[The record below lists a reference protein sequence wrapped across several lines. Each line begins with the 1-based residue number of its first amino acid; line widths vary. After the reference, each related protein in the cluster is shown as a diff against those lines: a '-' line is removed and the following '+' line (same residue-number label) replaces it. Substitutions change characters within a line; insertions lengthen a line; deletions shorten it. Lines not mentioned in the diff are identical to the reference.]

1 MSVDTENSMTSVER
15 LSQYT
20 FLPSEAPYV
29 VPAERAAPEGWPSKG
44 AIVFNDLKMRYRPE
58 LPWIL
63 KGVSCSILPRE
74 KIGICGRTGSGKS
87 SLMVS
92 LFRIVEAPNRGSILI
107 DGIDIATVGLLS
119 LRSGLSIIPQ
129 DPVLFSGTIRL
140 NLDPFHQR
148 TDEQLW
154 VALAQVSLKA
164 FVLSQPQGLE
174 SNVAE
179 YGDNFSSGQVSRG
192 ERQPMNASPSL
203 RCDSLPPMLTIA
215 SLLLCSLQKQL
226 ICIARALLRQSKIIV
241 LDEATAA
248 VDNQT
253 DALIQKTIRESF
265 ADCTVLTMSA
275 TQQQHQKQRKDSGAL
290 AELARNIYSCVSHAL
305 SSTVLLYLLCPL
317 SAHRLNTIMDST
329 RILVLDNG
337 YLAEF
342 DTPHNLLQNK
352 NGIFANMVASANT
365 NKGDADDVEHA

>member
-1 MSVDTENSMTSVER
+1 MTSVER

-29 VPAERAAPEGWPSKG
+29 VPASRAAPEGWPSKG
-44 AIVFNDLKMRYRPE
+44 AIVFNDLKMRYRPVSQQWARSAWAARLGYSQQRCSLAFLCCAVQE

-63 KGVSCSILPRE
+63 KGVSCSIQPRE

-119 LRSGLSIIPQ
+119 LRSALSIIPQ

-154 VALAQVSLKA
+154 VALAQVSLKS

-179 YGDNFSSGQVSRG
+179 YGDNFSSGQVSA
-192 ERQPMNASPSL
+192 EPQCNTASSVSFCFFSSVCPS
-203 RCDSLPPMLTIA
+203 R
-215 SLLLCSLQKQL
+215 
-226 ICIARALLRQSKIIV
+226 
-241 LDEATAA
+241 
-248 VDNQT
+248 
-253 DALIQKTIRESF
+253 
-265 ADCTVLTMSA
+265 
-275 TQQQHQKQRKDSGAL
+275 
-290 AELARNIYSCVSHAL
+290 
-305 SSTVLLYLLCPL
+305 
-317 SAHRLNTIMDST
+317 
-329 RILVLDNG
+329 
-337 YLAEF
+337 
-342 DTPHNLLQNK
+342 
-352 NGIFANMVASANT
+352 
-365 NKGDADDVEHA
+365 

>member
-1 MSVDTENSMTSVER
+1 MSWGHAALWTHFFCCLCFSVCFSLCSTLQFTGFLQWTVRVSVDTENSMTSVER

-20 FLPSEAPYV
+20 FLPAEAPYV
-29 VPAERAAPEGWPSKG
+29 VPASRAAPERWPSKG

-63 KGVSCSILPRE
+63 KGVSCSIQPRE

-154 VALAQVSLKA
+154 VALAQVSLKG

-179 YGDNFSSGQVSRG
+179 YGDNFSSGQVSGAQR
-192 ERQPMNASPSL
+192 S
-203 RCDSLPPMLTIA
+203 
-215 SLLLCSLQKQL
+215 
-226 ICIARALLRQSKIIV
+226 QSKQGGRCSPCCLCRCSPFCLPV
-241 LDEATAA
+241 LSCFS
-248 VDNQT
+248 V
-253 DALIQKTIRESF
+253 AL
-265 ADCTVLTMSA
+265 
-275 TQQQHQKQRKDSGAL
+275 
-290 AELARNIYSCVSHAL
+290 RN
-305 SSTVLLYLLCPL
+305 
-317 SAHRLNTIMDST
+317 N
-329 RILVLDNG
+329 
-337 YLAEF
+337 
-342 DTPHNLLQNK
+342 
-352 NGIFANMVASANT
+352 
-365 NKGDADDVEHA
+365 